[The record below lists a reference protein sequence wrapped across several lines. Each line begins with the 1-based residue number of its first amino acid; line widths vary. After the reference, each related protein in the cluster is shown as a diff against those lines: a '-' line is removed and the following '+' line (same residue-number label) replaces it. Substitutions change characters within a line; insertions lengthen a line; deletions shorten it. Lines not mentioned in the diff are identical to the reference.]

1 MASRTAQLCLAVLFL
16 VFLHPA
22 APFAQPVK
30 ESPKIDP
37 EADRVLKEMSLRLA
51 GLGSFAAEAEDTV
64 DFVLDSGQ
72 KIQLSHRRWSKVRR
86 PNKLA
91 AEVDGDDAHRKMW
104 YNGETLTFL
113 DADHNVYAVAD
124 APGTIGET
132 IEFVEKTL
140 EIHVPLGD
148 LLASDPY
155 QVLTARVKSGTY
167 LGRHRVGSRKCHH
180 LAFTQEHVD
189 WQIWIDAEGSPLP
202 RKVLITYKKQPGQP
216 QYTVVISKLEEN
228 PELTDEEFEFTPPEG
243 ATEVE
248 FLTRT
253 GLSRPAEGGG
263 GE

>member
-1 MASRTAQLCLAVLFL
+1 LVLL
-16 VFLHPA
+16 GPSA
-22 APFAQPVK
+22 GFAEEGK
-30 ESPKIDP
+30 EAPKIDP
-37 EADRVLKEMSLRLA
+37 EADRVLKEMSVHLA
-51 GLGSFAAEAEDTV
+51 GLGSLAAEAEDAV

-72 KIQLSHRRWSKVRR
+72 KIQLSHRRRSKIRR
-86 PNKLA
+86 PNKVA
-91 AEVDGDDAHRKMW
+91 AEVDGDDAHRRMW

-124 APGTIGET
+124 APDTIGET

-155 QVLTARVKSGTY
+155 QVLTGRVNSGVY

-202 RKVLITYKKQPGQP
+202 RKVLITYKKQPSHP
-216 QYTVVISKLEEN
+216 QYTVVISKFEEN
-228 PELTDEEFEFTPPEG
+228 PELPDEEFEFTPPEG

-253 GLSRPAEGGG
+253 EVSQPAEGGG
-263 GE
+263 EE